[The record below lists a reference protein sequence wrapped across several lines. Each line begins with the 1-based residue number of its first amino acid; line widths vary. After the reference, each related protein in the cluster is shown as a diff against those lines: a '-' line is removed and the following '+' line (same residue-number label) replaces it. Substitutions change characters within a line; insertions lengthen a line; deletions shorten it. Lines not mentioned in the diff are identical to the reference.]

1 MRNFYGIYLTKRIFQ
16 MKIGIPKE
24 IKTKEYRVGII
35 PSGVRVLVQGG
46 HKVYIEKDAGEKSG
60 FSNDDYME
68 AGAMILQSPKEIFN
82 TCEMI
87 LKVKEPQPQE
97 YNLLK
102 PGQILFTYLH
112 LAPLRELTEILKEK
126 EVTAIG
132 YETLQEGER
141 VPLLEPMSQIAG
153 KVAPMVAGYFL
164 SAHNNG
170 RGVLIGGSSGV
181 VPAKVLV
188 IGSGTVAKN
197 AAKVASGMG
206 ADVVI
211 MGRNPKTMTA
221 LEDMM
226 PTNVSTLY
234 SNSYNMENILP
245 TVDIVIGAVYITGEK
260 APHLITREMLSLC
273 KKGAV
278 LVDVAIDQGGCIE
291 TSKPTTHDDPVFE
304 VDGVI
309 HYCVANIPGDYPVT
323 ATYALANATIPYVKR
338 LADRGWKNASLEDT
352 AIYSGVNVA
361 GGFVTEQAV
370 AKAHQMEYHA
380 LKDIIDNCPEFGGAV

>member
-1 MRNFYGIYLTKRIFQ
+1 

-35 PSGVRVLVQGG
+35 PSGVNLLVQGG
-46 HKVYIEKDAGEKSG
+46 HEVYIEKDAGNKSG
-60 FSNDDYME
+60 FFNDDYRE
-68 AGAMILQSPKEIFN
+68 AGAMILQSPKEIFD

-97 YNLLK
+97 YDLLK
-102 PGQILFTYLH
+102 PGHILFTYLH
-112 LAPLRELTEILKEK
+112 LAPFRELTQILKEK
-126 EVTAIG
+126 EVIAIA
-132 YETLQEGER
+132 YETVQEGKR

-153 KVAPMVAGYFL
+153 KVSPMAASYFL
-164 SAHNNG
+164 SAHTNG
-170 RGVLIGGSSGV
+170 MGVLISGASGV
-181 VPAKVLV
+181 LPAKVLI

-197 AAKVASGMG
+197 AAEIASGMG

-211 MGRNPKTMTA
+211 MGRNPSTMTA
-221 LEDMM
+221 LKDMM
-226 PTNVSTLY
+226 PPNVSTLY
-234 SNSYNMENILP
+234 SNAYNMENILP

-304 VDGVI
+304 VDGVL

-323 ATYALANATIPYVKR
+323 ATHALANATIPYVKR

-370 AKAHQMEYHA
+370 AKAHQMEYHE